1 MIRTFFK
8 TLRALLGPP
17 LLLWEQLSRPR
28 GLVRAPALQASVDE
42 QCRSLMLYQYKTCPF
57 CMKVR
62 QEMRRLSLNIEKRDA
77 QHNAGDRQALIQ
89 GGGKPKVPCLKI
101 TDQTGQMQWLYES
114 SAIITY
120 LKSRFEPA

>member
-17 LLLWEQLSRPR
+17 LLLWEQVSRPR

-89 GGGKPKVPCLKI
+89 GGGKPKVPCLNI
-101 TDQTGQMQWLYES
+101 VDQSGQQLWMFES
-114 SAIITY
+114 GAIITY

>member
-17 LLLWEQLSRPR
+17 LLLWEQVSRPR

-77 QHNAGDRQALIQ
+77 QHNAGDREALIQ
-89 GGGKPKVPCLKI
+89 GGGKSKVPCLKI
-101 TDQTGQMQWLYES
+101 SNQSGQTQWLYES
-114 SAIITY
+114 SAILAY
-120 LKSRFEPA
+120 LKNRFEPA

>member
-1 MIRTFFK
+1 M
-8 TLRALLGPP
+8 LGPP
-17 LLLWEQLSRPR
+17 LLLWEQVSRPR

-101 TDQTGQMQWLYES
+101 VDQSGQQLWMFES
-114 SAIITY
+114 GAIITY